1 MAQSPRWL
9 FLAGSLIVGCGKEN
23 SCFVRGTRVATP
35 RGPRK
40 IEELQPGDEVFSW
53 SASERQAV
61 VRSVAAVRRGTSAR
75 VLRVAAGEQV
85 IAGVTL
91 EHPFFDAAHGDFRPA
106 GDLSA
111 RSHLLLWLGSGDP
124 VEKPLSSLS
133 VVESRTEVE
142 VFNLSVA
149 GDEQNY
155 FAEGILV
162 HNKSPPGYGEGGGGA
177 TTGSSASTTSGTT
190 ATSTGT
196 GGAGG
201 MGGAGGAGGAGG
213 THGTGGAGGHGGG

>member
-1 MAQSPRWL
+1 MVRSPIWL
-9 FLAGSLIVGCGKEN
+9 LLAGSLIVGCGETS

-40 IEELQPGDEVFSW
+40 IEELEPGDEVFSW
-53 SASERQAV
+53 SLSERQTV
-61 VRSVAAVRRGTSAR
+61 VRTIAAVRRSTSGR

-111 RSHLLLWLGSGDP
+111 RSRLLVWLGSGDP
-124 VEKPLSSLS
+124 LEKQLSSLG
-133 VVESRTEVE
+133 VIESRTEVD

-162 HNKSPPGYGEGGGGA
+162 HNKTPPDNGQ
-177 TTGSSASTTSGTT
+177 
-190 ATSTGT
+190 
-196 GGAGG
+196 
-201 MGGAGGAGGAGG
+201 GGAGGAGGSGASTSTATSSSTASSSATGG
-213 THGTGGAGGHGGG
+213 SGGTGGTGGHGGG